1 MTTELLIE
9 LMGYFGSILVVGSML
24 MSSIVKLRIIN
35 LIGSSIFSCYGFII
49 HSYPIAFMNLCLAAI
64 NIYNL
69 VKLTNNDKNY
79 HL

>member
-1 MTTELLIE
+1 
-9 LMGYFGSILVVGSML
+9 
-24 MSSIVKLRIIN
+24 MSSIVELRIIN
-35 LIGSSIFSCYGFII
+35 LIESSIFSCYGFII
-49 HSYPIAFMNLCLAAI
+49 HSYPTAFMNLCLTAI